1 MLLSS
6 PPAAPTPLSYYRI
19 RTIQDKVDGV
29 YFWLKAARSPQQQA
43 LFADLQ
49 VARNL
54 LGDLPVLLAA
64 ERHEADRRWQAAVQS
79 LIAPSQTSPIQSP
92 PQSIAPRGWDSVNDD
107 HPRQHFF
114 ESHETGVGCYEF
126 HAEFAFAAG
135 PIGDQL
141 LGVTITDA
149 RRLEGD
155 DLVEVTHPAE
165 LRLLSC
171 EAETWWEARR

>member
-6 PPAAPTPLSYYRI
+6 LPATPTPLSYYRI

-29 YFWLKAARSPQQQA
+29 YYWLKASRTPQQQA

-54 LGDLPVLLAA
+54 LGDLPVLLDA
-64 ERHEADRRWQAAVQS
+64 ERHEADRRWQAALQTLAPAPPISPVPPP
-79 LIAPSQTSPIQSP
+79 IANV
-92 PQSIAPRGWDSVNDD
+92 GWQAANED
-107 HPRQHFF
+107 HPRHHFF

-126 HAEFAFAAG
+126 HAEFTFARG
-135 PIGDQL
+135 PRGDEL
-141 LGVTITDA
+141 LRVSVTGA

-155 DLVEVTHPAE
+155 ELVEVTHPAE
-165 LRLLSC
+165 LRLLTG
-171 EAETWWEARR
+171 EAESWWGDRR